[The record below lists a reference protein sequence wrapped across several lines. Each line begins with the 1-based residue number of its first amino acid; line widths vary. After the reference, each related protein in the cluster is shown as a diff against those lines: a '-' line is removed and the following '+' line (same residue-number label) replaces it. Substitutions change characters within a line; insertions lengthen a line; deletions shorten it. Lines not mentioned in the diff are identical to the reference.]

1 MPLAV
6 AQLQDLRERI
16 SDRLHPWSRS
26 AQFWVRAAD
35 IYTSYKVCQLR
46 AGFVKDEEERGAMW
60 EQQHELG
67 AQKMYSLCSELG
79 GLFLKAAQI
88 LGKPDL
94 APMAWVKRL
103 VTLCDKAP
111 ATPFDVVRDVV
122 ERQFGKS
129 FDDIFE
135 EFDVEPVGSASIAQ
149 VHRARLK
156 LSKTDVAVKVSICIH
171 VFCKQPFEISGLL
184 GCVMM
189 LGIDQVQHPG
199 AEHLMMVDIRN
210 MQAMALFLQ
219 KYDINF
225 DLFSATKEMEK
236 QICYEFDFVREA
248 RAMER
253 IREFLRLNNKK
264 PPVMVP
270 RVIPGMVCREV
281 LVMEFVKGTP
291 IMNLGNEMAKRGVDP
306 GSKIAAMAKQKILS
320 DLTLAYGQMILK
332 DGFFHADPHPG
343 NILICKDTE
352 VALLDYG
359 QVKEMPDDLR
369 LAYANLVVAMA
380 DDDFLR
386 AEEGF
391 RELGIKT
398 RTIADNKLEELFQ
411 LSLRMFDTRLPPGV
425 TVMSPF
431 ADDSSLTKI
440 GVESFPEELF
450 SVLRTIQLLRG
461 LTVGMGLTFS
471 CAQQWRP
478 IAEEALLKA
487 GRLRDSKSK
496 KKRSFLRRLF
506 W

>member
-1 MPLAV
+1 MPLPL
-6 AQLQDLRERI
+6 AQVQELRDRL
-16 SDRLHPWSRS
+16 SDRFRPWSRS
-26 AQFWVRAAD
+26 AQFWVRAVD
-35 IYTSYKVCQLR
+35 IYGSYKVCQLR
-46 AGFVKDEEERGAMW
+46 TGFVKDEEEREAMW
-60 EQQHELG
+60 EQQHEIG

-94 APMAWVKRL
+94 APTAWVKRL

-111 ATPFDVVRDVV
+111 STPIEVVRDVV
-122 ERQFGKS
+122 EKQFCKS
-129 FDDIFE
+129 FDEIFDFFE
-135 EFDVEPVGSASIAQ
+135 VEPVGSASIAQ

-156 LSKTDVAVKVSICIH
+156 SSKTDVAVKV
-171 VFCKQPFEISGLL
+171 
-184 GCVMM
+184 
-189 LGIDQVQHPG
+189 QHPG
-199 AEHLMMVDIRN
+199 AEQLMMVDIRN
-210 MQAMALFLQ
+210 MQAFALFLQ

-253 IREFLRLNNKK
+253 IREFLRVSNKK

-270 RVIPGMVCREV
+270 RVIPGMVSREV
-281 LVMEFVKGTP
+281 LVMEFIQGTP
-291 IMNLGNEMAKRGVDP
+291 IMNLSNEMSKRGIDP
-306 GSKIAAMAKQKILS
+306 AGKLAAMAKQKILT

-343 NILICKDTE
+343 NILICNNTE

-359 QVKEMPDDLR
+359 QVKEMPEDLR
-369 LAYANLVVAMA
+369 LAYANLVIAMA
-380 DDDFLR
+380 DDDLLR
-386 AEEGF
+386 TKESLSEFGF
-391 RELGIKT
+391 KT
-398 RTIADNKLEELFQ
+398 WSIADNELEELFQ

-425 TVMSPF
+425 TVLSPF
-431 ADDSSLTKI
+431 ADDSSLNKV

-461 LTVGMGLTFS
+461 LTVGMGLRFS
-471 CAQQWRP
+471 CAQQWKP

-487 GRLRDSKSK
+487 GRIKDVKS
-496 KKRSFLRRLF
+496 RRPRRNFLRRLF
-506 W
+506 

>member
-1 MPLAV
+1 
-6 AQLQDLRERI
+6 
-16 SDRLHPWSRS
+16 
-26 AQFWVRAAD
+26 
-35 IYTSYKVCQLR
+35 
-46 AGFVKDEEERGAMW
+46 
-60 EQQHELG
+60 
-67 AQKMYSLCSELG
+67 MYSLCSELG

-88 LGKPDL
+88 LGRPDL

-103 VTLCDKAP
+103 ITLCDKAP
-111 ATPFDVVRDVV
+111 ATPFDVVREVV
-122 ERQFGKS
+122 EKQFGQN

-135 EFDVEPVGSASIAQ
+135 CFDVEPVGSASIAQ

-156 LSKTDVAVKVSICIH
+156 LSRTDVAVKV
-171 VFCKQPFEISGLL
+171 
-184 GCVMM
+184 
-189 LGIDQVQHPG
+189 QHPG
-199 AEHLMMVDIRN
+199 AEQLMMVDIRN
-210 MQAMALFLQ
+210 MQAFAQFLQ

-253 IREFLRLNNKK
+253 IREFLRVSNKK

-270 RVIPGMVCREV
+270 RVIPGMVSREV
-281 LVMEFVKGTP
+281 LVMEFIEGTP
-291 IMNLGNEMAKRGVDP
+291 ILNLGHEIAKRGIDP
-306 GSKIAAMAKQKILS
+306 GGKVAARAKQKILS

-343 NILICKDTE
+343 NILVCKNTE

-359 QVKEMPDDLR
+359 QVKEMPEDLR

-386 AEEGF
+386 AEESF

-398 RTIADNKLEELFQ
+398 STIADNELEELFQ

-431 ADDSSLTKI
+431 ADDSSLKKV
-440 GVESFPEELF
+440 GVQGFPEELF
-450 SVLRTIQLLRG
+450 SVLRTIQLLCG
-461 LTVGMGLTFS
+461 LTVGMGLSFS

-487 GRLRDSKSK
+487 GRLKAAKPRKE
-496 KKRSFLRRLF
+496 KRSFIRRLF

>member
-1 MPLAV
+1 MPLEL

-16 SDRLHPWSRS
+16 SDRLRPWSRS

-46 AGFVKDEEERGAMW
+46 AGFVKDEEERETMW

-103 VTLCDKAP
+103 VTLCDRAP
-111 ATPFDVVRDVV
+111 ATPYDVVRDVV
-122 ERQFGKS
+122 EKQFGKN

-135 EFDVEPVGSASIAQ
+135 FFDVEPVGSASIAQ

-156 LSKTDVAVKVSICIH
+156 LSNTDVAVK
-171 VFCKQPFEISGLL
+171 
-184 GCVMM
+184 
-189 LGIDQVQHPG
+189 VQHPG

-253 IREFLRLNNKK
+253 IREFLRVTNKK

-270 RVIPGMVCREV
+270 RVIPGMVTREV
-281 LVMEFVKGTP
+281 LVMEFIKGTP
-291 IMNLGNEMAKRGVDP
+291 IMNLGSEMAKRGIDP
-306 GSKIAAMAKQKILS
+306 GGKIAAMAKQKILS

-359 QVKEMPDDLR
+359 QVKEMPEDLR

-380 DDDFLR
+380 DDDLLR

-487 GRLRDSKSK
+487 GRLRASKPK
-496 KKRSFLRRLF
+496 QKRSFLRRLF

>member
-1 MPLAV
+1 MPLAL
-6 AQLQDLRERI
+6 AQLQDLRDRI
-16 SDRLHPWSRS
+16 SDRLRPWSRS
-26 AQFWVRAAD
+26 AQFWIRATD

-46 AGFVKDEEERGAMW
+46 AGFVKDEEEREAMW

-103 VTLCDKAP
+103 VTLCDNAP

-122 ERQFGKS
+122 EKQFGKN

-135 EFDVEPVGSASIAQ
+135 FFDVEPVGSASIAQ

-156 LSKTDVAVKVSICIH
+156 LSKTDVAVKV
-171 VFCKQPFEISGLL
+171 
-184 GCVMM
+184 
-189 LGIDQVQHPG
+189 QHPG
-199 AEHLMMVDIRN
+199 AEHLMMVDIQN

-236 QICYEFDFVREA
+236 QVFSPTLKSLYFFHWSQ
-248 RAMER
+248 
-253 IREFLRLNNKK
+253 
-264 PPVMVP
+264 
-270 RVIPGMVCREV
+270 EV
-281 LVMEFVKGTP
+281 LVMEFIKGTP
-291 IMNLGNEMAKRGVDP
+291 IMNLGNEMAKRGIDP
-306 GSKIAAMAKQKILS
+306 GGKIAAMAKQMAFSMQIHTQETSLS
-320 DLTLAYGQMILK
+320 
-332 DGFFHADPHPG
+332 
-343 NILICKDTE
+343 

-359 QVKEMPDDLR
+359 QVKEMPEDLR

-386 AEEGF
+386 AEESF

-398 RTIADNKLEELFQ
+398 WTIADNKLEELFQ

-440 GVESFPEELF
+440 GVELRNQSKREVFSGDYFGEVEIVTIKEHRIQTFCDELAVAKSSSLRF
-450 SVLRTIQLLRG
+450 VFTVHLYTFIYFGCVLFDSMMLLI
-461 LTVGMGLTFS
+461 
-471 CAQQWRP
+471 P
-478 IAEEALLKA
+478 LLKC
-487 GRLRDSKSK
+487 LFWHLDEKPSWFSFFFFYLDHIVRDSTGT
-496 KKRSFLRRLF
+496 
-506 W
+506 

>member
-1 MPLAV
+1 L
-6 AQLQDLRERI
+6 L
-16 SDRLHPWSRS
+16 
-26 AQFWVRAAD
+26 
-35 IYTSYKVCQLR
+35 
-46 AGFVKDEEERGAMW
+46 
-60 EQQHELG
+60 
-67 AQKMYSLCSELG
+67 
-79 GLFLKAAQI
+79 
-88 LGKPDL
+88 
-94 APMAWVKRL
+94 
-103 VTLCDKAP
+103 TLEI
-111 ATPFDVVRDVV
+111 V
-122 ERQFGKS
+122 E
-129 FDDIFE
+129 
-135 EFDVEPVGSASIAQ
+135 
-149 VHRARLK
+149 
-156 LSKTDVAVKVSICIH
+156 
-171 VFCKQPFEISGLL
+171 
-184 GCVMM
+184 
-189 LGIDQVQHPG
+189 
-199 AEHLMMVDIRN
+199 
-210 MQAMALFLQ
+210 
-219 KYDINF
+219 
-225 DLFSATKEMEK
+225 
-236 QICYEFDFVREA
+236 ICYEFDFVREA

-253 IREFLRLNNKK
+253 IREFLRVTNKK

-270 RVIPGMVCREV
+270 RVIPGMVSREV
-281 LVMEFVKGTP
+281 LVMEFVEGTP
-291 IMNLGNEMAKRGVDP
+291 IMNLGNEMAKRGIDP
-306 GSKIAAMAKQKILS
+306 GGKIAAMAKQKILS

-359 QVKEMPDDLR
+359 QVKEMPEDLR

-380 DDDFLR
+380 DDDLLR

-487 GRLRDSKSK
+487 GRLRASKPK
-496 KKRSFLRRLF
+496 QKRSFLGRLF

>member
-1 MPLAV
+1 MPLAL
-6 AQLQDLRERI
+6 AQLQDLRDRI
-16 SDRLHPWSRS
+16 SDRLRPWSRS

-46 AGFVKDEEERGAMW
+46 AGFVKDEDEREAMW

-122 ERQFGKS
+122 EKQFMKN

-135 EFDVEPVGSASIAQ
+135 FFDVEPVGSASIAQ

-156 LSKTDVAVKVSICIH
+156 LSNTDVAVK
-171 VFCKQPFEISGLL
+171 
-184 GCVMM
+184 
-189 LGIDQVQHPG
+189 VQHPG

-248 RAMER
+248 SAMER
-253 IREFLRLNNKK
+253 IREFLRITNKK

-270 RVIPGMVCREV
+270 RVIPGMVTR
-281 LVMEFVKGTP
+281 
-291 IMNLGNEMAKRGVDP
+291 
-306 GSKIAAMAKQKILS
+306 KILS

-359 QVKEMPDDLR
+359 QVKEMPEDLR

-386 AEEGF
+386 AEESF
-391 RELGIKT
+391 RELGI
-398 RTIADNKLEELFQ
+398 RTWAISDNKLEELFQ

-471 CAQQWRP
+471 CAKHWRS
-478 IAEEALLKA
+478 IAEDALLKA
-487 GRLRDSKSK
+487 GRQSASKSRK
-496 KKRSFLRRLF
+496 QKRSFLRRLF

>member
-1 MPLAV
+1 MPLAL
-6 AQLQDLRERI
+6 AQLQDLRDRI
-16 SDRLHPWSRS
+16 SDRLRPWSRS

-46 AGFVKDEEERGAMW
+46 AGFVKDEDELETMW
-60 EQQHELG
+60 ERQHELG
-67 AQKMYSLCSELG
+67 AEKMYSLCSELG
-79 GLFLKAAQI
+79 GLFLKVDFEQAAQI

-103 VTLCDKAP
+103 VTLCDQAP
-111 ATPFDVVRDVV
+111 STPFDVVRDVV
-122 ERQFGKS
+122 EKQLGKN
-129 FDDIFE
+129 FDDMFE
-135 EFDVEPVGSASIAQ
+135 FFDVEPVGSASIAQ

-156 LSKTDVAVKVSICIH
+156 LSKTDVAVKV
-171 VFCKQPFEISGLL
+171 
-184 GCVMM
+184 
-189 LGIDQVQHPG
+189 QHPG
-199 AEHLMMVDIRN
+199 AEQLMMVDIRN

-219 KYDINF
+219 KHDLNF

-253 IREFLRLNNKK
+253 IREFLRVTNKK

-270 RVIPGMVCREV
+270 RVIPGMVSREV
-281 LVMEFVKGTP
+281 LIMEFIKGTP
-291 IMNLGNEMAKRGVDP
+291 IMNLGNEMAKRGIDP
-306 GSKIAAMAKQKILS
+306 GGKIAAMAKQSHIALV
-320 DLTLAYGQMILK
+320 
-332 DGFFHADPHPG
+332 
-343 NILICKDTE
+343 N

-359 QVKEMPDDLR
+359 QVKEMPEDLR

-380 DDDFLR
+380 DDDFSR
-386 AEEGF
+386 AEESF
-391 RELGIKT
+391 RELGI
-398 RTIADNKLEELFQ
+398 RTWAITDNKLEELFQ

-431 ADDSSLTKI
+431 ADDSSLNKI

-471 CAQQWRP
+471 CAQHWRP

-487 GRLRDSKSK
+487 GRQSASKSRK
-496 KKRSFLRRLF
+496 QKRSFLRRLF

>member
-1 MPLAV
+1 MPLAL
-6 AQLQDLRERI
+6 AQLQDLGDRL
-16 SDRLHPWSRS
+16 SDRLRPWSRS

-46 AGFVKDEEERGAMW
+46 AGFAKDEEQREAMW

-79 GLFLKAAQI
+79 GFFLKAAQI

-111 ATPFDVVRDVV
+111 ATPIDSVRDVV
-122 ERQFGKS
+122 EKQFGKS

-135 EFDVEPVGSASIAQ
+135 CFEVEPVGSASIAQ

-156 LSKTDVAVKVSICIH
+156 FSKTDVAVKV
-171 VFCKQPFEISGLL
+171 
-184 GCVMM
+184 
-189 LGIDQVQHPG
+189 QHPG
-199 AEHLMMVDIRN
+199 AERLMMVDIQN
-210 MQAMALFLQ
+210 MQAFALFLQ

-225 DLFSATKEMEK
+225 DLYSATKEMEK

-248 RAMER
+248 KAMER
-253 IREFLRLNNKK
+253 IREFLRVTNKK
-264 PPVMVP
+264 PPVIVP
-270 RVIPGMVCREV
+270 RVIPGMVSREV
-281 LVMEFVKGTP
+281 LVMEFIEGTP
-291 IMNLGNEMAKRGVDP
+291 IMNLGNEMAKRGIDP
-306 GSKIAAMAKQKILS
+306 GGKIATMAKQKILT

-343 NILICKDTE
+343 NIHICKNTE

-359 QVKEMPDDLR
+359 QVKAMPEDLR
-369 LAYANLVVAMA
+369 LAYANLVIAMA

-386 AEEGF
+386 TKESF
-391 RELGIKT
+391 REIGIET
-398 RTIADNKLEELFQ
+398 WSIADNELEELFQ

-425 TVMSPF
+425 TAMSPF
-431 ADDSSLTKI
+431 SEDSSLNKV
-440 GVESFPEELF
+440 GVQSFPEELF

-461 LTVGMGLTFS
+461 LTVGMGLRFS
-471 CAQQWRP
+471 CAEQWKP
-478 IAEEALLKA
+478 IAEEALLKS
-487 GRLRDSKSK
+487 GRLKAARSRKPR
-496 KKRSFLRRLF
+496 RSFVGRLF
-506 W
+506 RRDNENQRT

>member
-1 MPLAV
+1 MPLAL
-6 AQLQDLRERI
+6 AQLQDLRDRI
-16 SDRLHPWSRS
+16 SDRLRPWSRS

-46 AGFVKDEEERGAMW
+46 AGFVKDEDEREAMW

-79 GLFLKAAQI
+79 GLFLK
-88 LGKPDL
+88 
-94 APMAWVKRL
+94 
-103 VTLCDKAP
+103 
-111 ATPFDVVRDVV
+111 
-122 ERQFGKS
+122 
-129 FDDIFE
+129 
-135 EFDVEPVGSASIAQ
+135 

-156 LSKTDVAVKVSICIH
+156 LSNTDVAVK
-171 VFCKQPFEISGLL
+171 
-184 GCVMM
+184 
-189 LGIDQVQHPG
+189 VQHPG

-248 RAMER
+248 SAMER
-253 IREFLRLNNKK
+253 IREFLRITNKK

-270 RVIPGMVCREV
+270 RVIPGMVTREV
-281 LVMEFVKGTP
+281 LVMEFIKGTP
-291 IMNLGNEMAKRGVDP
+291 IMNLGNEMARRGIDP
-306 GSKIAAMAKQKILS
+306 SGKIAAMAKQMAFSMQIHTQETSLS
-320 DLTLAYGQMILK
+320 
-332 DGFFHADPHPG
+332 
-343 NILICKDTE
+343 

-359 QVKEMPDDLR
+359 QVKEMPEDLR

-386 AEEGF
+386 AEESF
-391 RELGIKT
+391 RELGI
-398 RTIADNKLEELFQ
+398 RTWAISDNKLEELFQ

-440 GVESFPEELF
+440 GVELQNQESKREVF
-450 SVLRTIQLLRG
+450 SGDCFGEVGIGAIKEHDIRTFCDES
-461 LTVGMGLTFS
+461 M
-471 CAQQWRP
+471 
-478 IAEEALLKA
+478 
-487 GRLRDSKSK
+487 
-496 KKRSFLRRLF
+496 KRN
-506 W
+506 

>member
-1 MPLAV
+1 MPLAL
-6 AQLQDLRERI
+6 AQLQDLRDRI
-16 SDRLHPWSRS
+16 SDRLRPWSRS

-46 AGFVKDEEERGAMW
+46 AGFVKDEDELETMW
-60 EQQHELG
+60 ERQHELG
-67 AQKMYSLCSELG
+67 AEKMYSLCSELG

-103 VTLCDKAP
+103 VTLCDQAP
-111 ATPFDVVRDVV
+111 STPFDVVRDVV
-122 ERQFGKS
+122 EKQLGKN
-129 FDDIFE
+129 FDDMFE
-135 EFDVEPVGSASIAQ
+135 FFDVEPVGSASIAQ

-156 LSKTDVAVKVSICIH
+156 LSKTDVAVKV
-171 VFCKQPFEISGLL
+171 
-184 GCVMM
+184 
-189 LGIDQVQHPG
+189 QHPG
-199 AEHLMMVDIRN
+199 AEQLMMVDIRN

-219 KYDINF
+219 KHDLNF

-253 IREFLRLNNKK
+253 IREFLRVTNKK

-270 RVIPGMVCREV
+270 RVIPGMVSREV
-281 LVMEFVKGTP
+281 LIMEFIKGTP
-291 IMNLGNEMAKRGVDP
+291 IMNLGNEMAKRGIDP
-306 GSKIAAMAKQKILS
+306 GGKIAAMAKQKILS

-359 QVKEMPDDLR
+359 QVKEMPEDLR

-380 DDDFLR
+380 DDDFSR
-386 AEEGF
+386 AEESF
-391 RELGIKT
+391 RELGI
-398 RTIADNKLEELFQ
+398 RTWAITDNKLEELFQ

-431 ADDSSLTKI
+431 ADDSSLNKI
-440 GVESFPEELF
+440 GVELPGGAIF
-450 SVLRTIQLLRG
+450 SASNNPAFARVDCGHGPYIL
-461 LTVGMGLTFS
+461 V
-471 CAQQWRP
+471 RP
-478 IAEEALLKA
+478 ALET
-487 GRLRDSKSK
+487 DS
-496 KKRSFLRRLF
+496 
-506 W
+506 

>member
-1 MPLAV
+1 MPLAL
-6 AQLQDLRERI
+6 AQLQDLR
-16 SDRLHPWSRS
+16 DRLSDGLRPWSRS

-46 AGFVKDEEERGAMW
+46 AGFIKDEDEREAMW
-60 EQQHELG
+60 EQQHEIG

-111 ATPFDVVRDVV
+111 ATPFRVVKDVV
-122 ERQFGKS
+122 EKQFGN
-129 FDDIFE
+129 FDEIFE
-135 EFDVEPVGSASIAQ
+135 CFEVEPVGSASIAQ

-156 LSKTDVAVKVSICIH
+156 SSKTDVAVKV
-171 VFCKQPFEISGLL
+171 
-184 GCVMM
+184 
-189 LGIDQVQHPG
+189 QHPG
-199 AEHLMMVDIRN
+199 AERLMMVDIRN
-210 MQAMALFLQ
+210 MQAFALFLQ

-225 DLFSATKEMEK
+225 DLYSATKEMEK

-253 IREFLRLNNKK
+253 IREFLRLTNKK

-270 RVIPGMVCREV
+270 RVIPGMVSREV
-281 LVMEFVKGTP
+281 LVMEFIEGTP

-306 GSKIAAMAKQKILS
+306 GGKVATMAKQKILS

-343 NILICKDTE
+343 NILICKNTE

-359 QVKEMPDDLR
+359 QVKEMPEDLR

-386 AEEGF
+386 AEESF

-398 RTIADNKLEELFQ
+398 WTIADNELEELFQ

-431 ADDSSLTKI
+431 ADDSSLHKV
-440 GVESFPEELF
+440 GVQSFPEELF

-461 LTVGMGLTFS
+461 LTVGMGLSFS

-487 GRLRDSKSK
+487 GRLRAAKSRRQ
-496 KKRSFLRRLF
+496 KRSFLRRLL